1 METLI
6 RNGIKKLT
14 TTLHHG
20 MHPLQF
26 GAGCERGVKNFRKV
40 CWGGEE
46 VRNFYF
52 GGWRVVLLRTGNFV
66 GGMVTEF

>member
-6 RNGIKKLT
+6 RNEIKKLT

-26 GAGCERGVKNFRKV
+26 GAGCKRGVKNFRKV
-40 CWGGEE
+40 CWGG
-46 VRNFYF
+46 
-52 GGWRVVLLRTGNFV
+52 GGGQKFLFWRVEGRIVEDG
-66 GGMVTEF
+66 

>member
-26 GAGCERGVKNFRKV
+26 GAGCERGVNNFRKV
-40 CWGGEE
+40 CWGG
-46 VRNFYF
+46 
-52 GGWRVVLLRTGNFV
+52 GGQKFLFWRVEGRIVEDG
-66 GGMVTEF
+66 